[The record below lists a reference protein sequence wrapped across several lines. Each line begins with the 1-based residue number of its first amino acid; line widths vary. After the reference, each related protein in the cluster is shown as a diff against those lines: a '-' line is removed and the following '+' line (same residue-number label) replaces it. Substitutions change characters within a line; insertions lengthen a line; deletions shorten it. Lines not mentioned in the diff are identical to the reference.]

1 MVFDIT
7 KYPGNYVMHCANIF
21 EAKSFCAYMHSTG
34 RRWGGGQS
42 YLEINYWERYETE
55 TVYNFNDGCYGTLE
69 TYIRQRYVILE
80 WKDFMYDTPAGSVDD
95 INIYDLNI
103 ISIAGYEFIRFPE
116 ENGTVPIV
124 AKHGLVH
131 MQIDVTTNNFS
142 DCFCLRQLKSGIL
155 HDIEQALGA
164 ENVLEFETDLTAL
177 DGRTEYGKM
186 MSKISLPTID
196 FYKANIALFDKYS
209 DGRNWYLSTPWSTP
223 ATGCDDRAVLVTNR
237 NRLYDTD
244 SGNHYDIRPILYIK
258 ADALTTQN

>member
-7 KYPGNYVMHCANIF
+7 QYAGKYVMHCATIF
-21 EAKSFCAYMHSTG
+21 EAKSFCAYLHG
-34 RRWGGGQS
+34 LGKRWGGGSS
-42 YLEINYWERYETE
+42 YGNTNYWDQYQED
-55 TVYNFNDGCYGTLE
+55 TVYCFNSDCYGRLVDYNGGSYT
-69 TYIRQRYVILE
+69 ILE

-95 INIYDLNI
+95 INIYDINI
-103 ISIAGYEFIRFPE
+103 ISIAGYEFIRLPE
-116 ENGTVPIV
+116 ENGIVPIV
-124 AKHGLVH
+124 ARRRVLN
-131 MQIDVTTNNFS
+131 MQIDVTTNDFGHS
-142 DCFCLRQLKSGIL
+142 FCLRTLNSDIL
-155 HDIEQALGA
+155 PKIEQALGA

-196 FYKANIALFDKYS
+196 FYKANIALFDKYNCGGS
-209 DGRNWYLSTPWSTP
+209 WYLSTPWSTP
-223 ATGCDDRAVLVTNR
+223 ATGCDDRAVLVTNL